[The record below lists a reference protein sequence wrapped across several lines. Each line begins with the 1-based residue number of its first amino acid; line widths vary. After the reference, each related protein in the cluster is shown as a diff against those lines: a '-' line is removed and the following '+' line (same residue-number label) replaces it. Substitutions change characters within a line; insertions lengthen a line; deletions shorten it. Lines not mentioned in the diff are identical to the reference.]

1 MAAGGQKPSSNHRH
15 KASSRFAQRQQRYAE
30 RWEQGSDTNTC
41 TQNKDKWPTYC
52 ACFSE
57 VRNFTT
63 RLDKRRQHK
72 TTGRIYTEHIPK
84 RKIRIEFPDK
94 ILNFIYR
101 CRRLVRFSCT
111 ALRVSSGCTC
121 KTQNGKLIGPLTG
134 TNAPRVQQMLTG
146 TGTKSESA
154 VNQIV
159 GFDLHQFIIS
169 LRNILKY
176 PWSVQIGQRSSSKD
190 FYGVRYVRR
199 GFCIF
204 TEHYRWL
211 FLVYD
216 LSRAILI

>member
-63 RLDKRRQHK
+63 RLDKRSQHK

-111 ALRVSSGCTC
+111 ALRVSVGAHAKR
-121 KTQNGKLIGPLTG
+121 KTVNSLDRWLVQMHHASNRCWPAL
-134 TNAPRVQQMLTG
+134 APSQSQRS
-146 TGTKSESA
+146 TKSS
-154 VNQIV
+154 
-159 GFDLHQFIIS
+159 G
-169 LRNILKY
+169 
-176 PWSVQIGQRSSSKD
+176 
-190 FYGVRYVRR
+190 
-199 GFCIF
+199 
-204 TEHYRWL
+204 
-211 FLVYD
+211 LVY
-216 LSRAILI
+216 IN